1 MPSIENLPEHP
12 FCTFVTQVQANKHI
26 KNALVSLVQ
35 RLQLNTNILLFCC
48 WIGETGRKQF
58 TKKNMQDILS
68 DILPWHNKIV
78 LTLKKMRKS
87 LEDRIRKPSDYTT
100 TKLILEQE
108 ITANKIEQLMLTE
121 VSIRPSYPRTD
132 SQKFVDACKNITTY
146 CKELQTGMDQQD
158 TEAIK
163 QLLSLIFPTI
173 DTNQIDTFWGT
184 SFTKTKKYKIPEY
197 SQLELDEL
205 L

>member
-1 MPSIENLPEHP
+1 
-12 FCTFVTQVQANKHI
+12 
-26 KNALVSLVQ
+26 
-35 RLQLNTNILLFCC
+35 
-48 WIGETGRKQF
+48 
-58 TKKNMQDILS
+58 
-68 DILPWHNKIV
+68 
-78 LTLKKMRKS
+78 
-87 LEDRIRKPSDYTT
+87 
-100 TKLILEQE
+100 LEQE